1 MGRYDDIINHPHHV
15 STVHPPM
22 AMINRAAQFS
32 PFAAL
37 TGYDDAIAETARLT
51 DLKIELTEDERNVIS
66 RKLEQVQDGG
76 CVEITHFVA
85 DTKKVGGRYVTEKVE
100 VKQVL
105 PAERVIRLKDG
116 RRIGMDDVL
125 EVE

>member
-51 DLKIELTEDERNVIS
+51 DLKIELTEDERNEIS
-66 RKLEQVQDGG
+66 RRLELVQDGG
-76 CVEITHFVA
+76 CVGITHFVA
-85 DTKKVGGRYVTEKVE
+85 DTRKAGGRYITEKVE
-100 VKQVL
+100 IKQVL
-105 PAERVIRLKDG
+105 PTERVIRLKDG
-116 RRIGMDDVL
+116 RRIRMDDVL